1 MLAELSCSIWREG
14 RCASASYGARA
25 RGAGVPA
32 PLRVSVLRIHAVQ
45 LHRARQELELTGA
58 RLAVI
63 GQGTPAHA
71 ADFRRRQGIDIPI
84 LVDPDRASY
93 SAAGAK
99 IGTLSEVLGPRVM
112 LTGVRHGRPLGLRLG
127 KTDGGLG
134 QLGGVLIVSP
144 EGSIPY
150 S

>member
-1 MLAELSCSIWREG
+1 MFC
-14 RCASASYGARA
+14 
-25 RGAGVPA
+25 
-32 PLRVSVLRIHAVQ
+32 RIHAVQ

-58 RLAVI
+58 RLVAI

-71 ADFRRRQGIDIPI
+71 ADFRRTQGIDIPI

-112 LTGVRHGRPLGLRLG
+112 LTGLRRGRPLGLRLG
-127 KTDGGLG
+127 KIDGDLG

-144 EGSIPY
+144 DGSIPY
-150 S
+150 SYLSADASDVPSNADVLRAARQAVLALAGSA